1 MTFCLWRC
9 LKQLFKY
16 LGIPFLN
23 TSVLSHVWWHQ
34 SSIYAGLDLFFS
46 GGPPIWESHVG
57 NRISA
62 GLCGMF
68 LQRVQ
73 QCLFLSKKW
82 NQNCRTGAAEEE
94 SLESTQQWQWTK
106 VFCFFWPR
114 PVHLFK
120 TRVSTRA
127 FIRHQ
132 TPPHSAPDMYIFSS
146 VL

>member
-1 MTFCLWRC
+1 MLDLIYFSVVVLPSG
-9 LKQLFKY
+9 KAM
-16 LGIPFLN
+16 LGIAFQLDF
-23 TSVLSHVWWHQ
+23 VACFCRE
-34 SSIYAGLDLFFS
+34 YA
-46 GGPPIWESHVG
+46 
-57 NRISA
+57 A
-62 GLCGMF
+62 
-68 LQRVQ
+68 
-73 QCLFLSKKW
+73 CLFLSKKW

-132 TPPHSAPDMYIFSS
+132 TPHHSAPDMYIFTLAQCFE
-146 VL
+146 V